1 MDLAFWAKNIKF
13 EFFTITKKL
22 PQNGVTHKN
31 QTVGMIRMT
40 TTTTIIIII
49 VMTTTMTIIRTI
61 MTEFVGVQV
70 NGDAGFRGKGRKRKE
85 KTDYHRKTLKKNKLN
100 PHRAMRA

>member
-1 MDLAFWAKNIKF
+1 MNFLPLP
-13 EFFTITKKL
+13 KKL
-22 PQNGVTHKN
+22 PENGVIHKN

-49 VMTTTMTIIRTI
+49 MMTTTMTIIRAI

-85 KTDYHRKTLKKNKLN
+85 KTEYPRKTLKKNKLN